1 MNTPVQSVGLFRRLL
16 AMASP
21 VTADCFPWPSVDACG
36 PATPASPKLRPDG
49 AAQLKTRRMILAA
62 KARQARDNR
71 QSKLASTCEAE
82 LRAVTL
88 ECLRRGL

>member
-1 MNTPVQSVGLFRRLL
+1 MITRVRSAGLFQRLL
-16 AMASP
+16 GMASP
-21 VTADCFPWPSVDACG
+21 VIVDCFPWPSVDACG
-36 PATPASPKLRPDG
+36 PVEPASPKPRPDG

-62 KARQARDNR
+62 KARQARDMR
-71 QSKLASTCEAE
+71 QNKLASICEAE

>member
-1 MNTPVQSVGLFRRLL
+1 MTIRAASAGLLQRLL
-16 AMASP
+16 GMGSP
-21 VTADCFPWPSVDACG
+21 VIADCFPWPSVDACG
-36 PATPASPKLRPDG
+36 LAQPASPRPRPDG

-62 KARQARDNR
+62 RARQARDLR
-71 QSKLASTCEAE
+71 QSKLASSTEAE